1 VSKTYATINP
11 CSMCMPMG
19 SVIAFKGIE
28 NSMTL
33 FHGSQG
39 CSTYIRLYL
48 AHHFREPVDIG
59 SSALSQ
65 EGAVY
70 GGAANLKQGLRNI
83 IQGYT
88 PTIVGVSTTCLA
100 ETIGDDVPRIIHE
113 FQREEPAARDIP
125 IIHVSTPS
133 YAGTHEEGYAETLKA
148 IVKRLATRGEPHHKC
163 NLIIGS
169 IVSPADVRYL
179 KDVLERWPC
188 DCIVFPDISETFD
201 APIVTNLPKIVD
213 GGTPLSEI
221 RDMANSTAS
230 ITIGGGVWRADAGAL
245 LRERFGVPHVALSLP
260 IGIEYTDDFVVAIE
274 GITGR
279 ELPRRYER
287 ERGRL
292 LDALVDAHKIVHGIK
307 AAVYGDTELALGIT
321 KLLSEIGVDPSV
333 VATGATTSTFAQ
345 RVRALSPGATVL
357 YGADFTH
364 VHKEITKNNV
374 QIMIG
379 PSTGRQIA
387 QKESI
392 PLLRVGLPIS
402 DRFGA
407 ARQTVMGYKGMTW
420 MVDALANALLDAS

>member
-1 VSKTYATINP
+1 MSKTYATINP

-19 SVIAFKGIE
+19 TVIAFKGIE
-28 NSMTL
+28 NSITL

-39 CSTYIRLYL
+39 CSTYMRLYL

-70 GGAANLKQGLRNI
+70 GGAANLKKGLRNI
-83 IQGYT
+83 IQGYA

-100 ETIGDDVPRIIHE
+100 ETIGEDVPRTIYE
-113 FQREEPAARDIP
+113 FQREEPAVRDIP

-133 YAGTHEEGYAETLKA
+133 YVGTHEEGYAEALKA
-148 IVKRLATRGEPHHKC
+148 IVKRLATPGEPQHRC

-169 IVSPADVRYL
+169 IISPADVRYL
-179 KDVLERWPC
+179 KDMLERWPC
-188 DCIVFPDISETFD
+188 YCIVFPDISETFD
-201 APIVTNLPKIVD
+201 APIVTNFPKIVD

-221 RDMANSTAS
+221 RDMANSTAT

-245 LRERFGVPHVALSLP
+245 LRERFGVPHVALPLP
-260 IGIEYTDDFVVAIE
+260 IGIENTDYFVGAVE
-274 GITGR
+274 SITER
-279 ELPRRYER
+279 ELPQRYER

-292 LDALVDAHKIVHGIK
+292 LDALIDAHKIVNGIK

-321 KLLSEIGVDPSV
+321 KLLTEIGANPSV

-345 RVRALSPGATVL
+345 RVRALSPSATVL
-357 YGADFTH
+357 DGADFTR
-364 VHKEITKNNV
+364 VHKEMTKNNV

-379 PSTGRQIA
+379 PSTGRQISL
-387 QKESI
+387 KESI
-392 PLLRVGLPIS
+392 PLVRVGLPIS

-407 ARQTVMGYKGMTW
+407 ARQMIMGYEGMTW
-420 MVDALANALLDAS
+420 MVDALANALLEAS